1 MHNPTAFDIE
11 MDGHSLSLTQLESV
25 ARGQGRIRHSKGS
38 LELVAQAREAVEQA
52 MAGGL
57 PAYGVTTSVGA
68 FKDCRVDDDNVH
80 EFNRRLLRAHYFA
93 IGTPLEASDIRAA
106 IALRINSSLTGQAGI
121 HPNMLA
127 AMQAMLDHDVIP
139 EVRPIGSLGCADI
152 GLMGQIGAVLVGEG
166 YAYYKGERLPAV
178 EALQR
183 AGLEPYHPQSKEGLV
198 LVSTNAT
205 SVARSALLLSKIFR
219 LFYLSTAV
227 LGLSNAGFSASRQ
240 PWLAASHSMDGLTPA
255 MADFALH
262 AFANDVWQEPNRVH
276 DPLSY
281 RCAMQVYGAALE
293 VLIQSGTVARE
304 TMNNS
309 DDNPVVLNGT
319 LITSGRSLPQ
329 RLTMSLQ
336 NMQLNI
342 SHISRN
348 MLNRIIALGRRE
360 LTGLSRNLTPRDGAV
375 LAFGPPVK
383 QAVDLFASIVD
394 ESSPASLVN
403 VTVADGMEDE
413 ETFLPLITRKLERQ
427 IDLWG
432 KLIAHEAFVAR
443 QACHLRG
450 LDSALNGLAGEVLK
464 RLEEEL
470 PPIDDDRLYSSDF
483 IAAERLLIDEE
494 WIESLARKYPFEAW
508 ELGRA

>member
-1 MHNPTAFDIE
+1 
-11 MDGHSLSLTQLESV
+11 
-25 ARGQGRIRHSKGS
+25 
-38 LELVAQAREAVEQA
+38 
-52 MAGGL
+52 
-57 PAYGVTTSVGA
+57 
-68 FKDCRVDDDNVH
+68 
-80 EFNRRLLRAHYFA
+80 
-93 IGTPLEASDIRAA
+93 
-106 IALRINSSLTGQAGI
+106 
-121 HPNMLA
+121 
-127 AMQAMLDHDVIP
+127 
-139 EVRPIGSLGCADI
+139 
-152 GLMGQIGAVLVGEG
+152 
-166 YAYYKGERLPAV
+166 
-178 EALQR
+178 
-183 AGLEPYHPQSKEGLV
+183 
-198 LVSTNAT
+198 
-205 SVARSALLLSKIFR
+205 
-219 LFYLSTAV
+219 
-227 LGLSNAGFSASRQ
+227 
-240 PWLAASHSMDGLTPA
+240 
-255 MADFALH
+255 
-262 AFANDVWQEPNRVH
+262 
-276 DPLSY
+276 
-281 RCAMQVYGAALE
+281 
-293 VLIQSGTVARE
+293 
-304 TMNNS
+304 
-309 DDNPVVLNGT
+309 
-319 LITSGRSLPQ
+319 
-329 RLTMSLQ
+329 MSLQ

-360 LTGLSRNLTPRDGAV
+360 LTGLSRNLTPQDGAV

-508 ELGRA
+508 EQGRA

>member
-1 MHNPTAFDIE
+1 VQKIYHSEIE
-11 MDGHSLSLTQLESV
+11 VDGCSLSLMQLEAAASG
-25 ARGQGRIRHSKGS
+25 ASRIRHAPGS
-38 LELVAQAREAVEQA
+38 LDIVAAARRAVEET
-52 MAGGL
+52 MAQGL

-68 FKDCRVDDDNVH
+68 FKDCRVDDDMVH
-80 EFNRRLLRAHYFA
+80 DFNKRLLRAHHFA
-93 IGTPLEASDIRAA
+93 IGTPLKEEDVRAA
-106 IALRINSSLTGQAGI
+106 IVLRINSSLTGQAGI
-121 HPNMLA
+121 HPKMLK
-127 AMQAMLDHDVIP
+127 AMQDLLDCDVIP

-166 YAYYKGERLPAV
+166 FAYYHGERLPAD
-178 EALQR
+178 EALAK
-183 AGLEPYHPQSKEGLV
+183 AGLSVYQPQSKEGLA
-198 LVSTNAT
+198 LVSSNAT
-205 SVARSALLLSKIFR
+205 SVARSALLLSRIFR
-219 LFYLSTAV
+219 LFYLSIAV

-240 PWLAASHSMDGLTPA
+240 PWLAASHAEDGLTRP
-255 MADFALH
+255 MADFLLT
-262 AFANDVWQEPNRVH
+262 AFARDAWQEPNRVH

-281 RCAMQVYGAALE
+281 RCAIQVYGAALE
-293 VLIQSGTVARE
+293 SLIHAGDVTRE

-309 DDNPVVLNGT
+309 DDNPVVLNGS

-329 RLTMSLQ
+329 RLTLSLQ
-336 NMQLNI
+336 SLQLNI

-348 MLNRIIALGRRE
+348 MLNRIIAMGRRE
-360 LTGLSRNLTPRDGAV
+360 LTGLSRNLTPHDGAV

-450 LDSALNGLAGEVLK
+450 LDDALGGLAGEIFK
-464 RLEEEL
+464 RLEAEL

-483 IAAERLLIDEE
+483 IMAEQLLVDDNWIDGLAA
-494 WIESLARKYPFEAW
+494 AYPFDIW
-508 ELGRA
+508 EKGRA

>member
-1 MHNPTAFDIE
+1 MHNPSAFDIE

-25 ARGQGRIRHSKGS
+25 AKGQGRIRHAKGS
-38 LELVAQAREAVEQA
+38 LELVAQAREAVEQT
-52 MAGGL
+52 MAGGV

-166 YAYYKGERLPAV
+166 FAYYKGERLPAV

-227 LGLSNAGFSASRQ
+227 LGLSNAGFSVSRQ

-360 LTGLSRNLTPRDGAV
+360 LTGLSRNLTPQDGAV

-450 LDSALNGLAGEVLK
+450 LDGALNGLAGEVLK

-494 WIESLARKYPFEAW
+494 WIESLACKYPFEAW
-508 ELGRA
+508 EQGRA